1 MEDLERQALDLQEG
15 RREGSSPARAPP
27 PYRPAP
33 HLPTLRAQSRLR
45 FPSGER
51 EKVPARPPP
60 LKGAAPP
67 LPLHHSYRDSALSL
81 RHLSGTLKAWI
92 SPSSR
97 ELLPRSVAIGT
108 RRIGR
113 AGLEVGFAWRS
124 RAAATGKGRSRH
136 GQHHDPRWTN
146 QALALRGTVICVQLP
161 GMRTSA
167 ALRVPKR

>member
-1 MEDLERQALDLQEG
+1 MEDLERQALDRQEG

-27 PYRPAP
+27 PHRPAP

-92 SPSSR
+92 SPCSR
-97 ELLPRSVAIGT
+97 ELLLKRIAFGT

-113 AGLEVGFAWRS
+113 AGLEVGFAWRF
-124 RAAATGKGRSRH
+124 AAVATGKAVQGTASTAI
-136 GQHHDPRWTN
+136 PRWTN
-146 QALALRGTVICVQLP
+146 QALALRGTVVCVRLP

-167 ALRVPKR
+167 ALRVSKR